1 MIKGISRFFQEH
13 IRPDEGQGGQATG
26 QRLQLATAALL
37 IEMTQADFT
46 VTDAERAAVDR
57 SLQEHFGLD
66 AAATRQLVELA
77 ELEVKTSASLF
88 QFTHLIDKHFTLEQ
102 KIAVIELLWRVAY
115 ADLAKDMHEEH
126 LVRKVADLLHVPHS
140 AFIRARE
147 RAESAAR
154 R

>member
-1 MIKGISRFFQEH
+1 MLKGISQFFQEH
-13 IRPDEGQGGQATG
+13 IRPDEGRDGQATE

-37 IEMTQADFT
+37 IEMTRADFT

-57 SLQEHFGLD
+57 LLQGHFGLD

-77 ELEVKTSASLF
+77 EMEVKTSASLF

-102 KIAVIELLWRVAY
+102 KIELIELLWRVAY

-147 RAESAAR
+147 RAESATKR
-154 R
+154 